1 MEVFYGV
8 WSPVSGVLPTVT
20 DYDFAAY
27 YITETGALNGT
38 TYTKDKWLVYICEAR
53 GKLSQRS
60 YWRISDGLVVFN
72 PDNHTNVPDA
82 GYYTKIRL
90 DNAGNIVA
98 GADIEMDDLPAE
110 LSEKLEAITDD
121 NINKLIATQLAN
133 VFVNNALNPIQFKY
147 DSKTGKISASLKLDE
162 ETIGI
167 NEFGQLQALGLVDSE
182 NSGTST
188 SIDMSTYTEALEEIK
203 QRLSDVEEQIVK
215 ITPIAGSGINL
226 SVQKGGTIFSVD
238 IDENSLSYNSEG
250 QLCVNP
256 DILTDYING
265 EGGDCANHQHTASQI
280 TDLEEFVKNIINN
293 TSIYNTLVQNIQNL
307 VDEETIIVNSNGQ
320 LEAIATNVQKHTHT
334 MNDVTDLNQNIANV
348 WASQQRLHESNS
360 NQDFNNGAVMMS
372 TLTINEVLIA
382 FNQLLKEYK
391 TEIDN
396 IDKKS
401 GSLEPTE
408 PGYIDSATIKCFS
421 DPIDVLDV
429 ETLKQVK
436 AYSSIKVGTEDV
448 INYNGGYL
456 YCYIDDELK
465 ATISTFDSDELTFG
479 EGIRGPFNITY
490 YGDAYPKIKTFQGY
504 YKGFSFYIDIS
515 VDEGTHKVYFLQT
528 DIDGTSKWKSDEI
541 TINTYKNLNNCQA
554 SINIESQP
562 SYNTYVSGIKATTED
577 SKIKYTVSV
586 KNFNKKYAPVGTIT
600 SSIEGFGEYELSPY
614 SYSGGFLLYGPQEV
628 DLGDFYGQ
636 AVISATVKAIQQYE
650 KTVTTKSNFINYDDS
665 TEEDYR
671 FILDGNLEPVDG
683 VIVTAQQ
690 YSKQTSLVG
699 DYEKEAQVK
708 DHIAIVASTNYTDTG
723 LGGDYSVK
731 PAQQT
736 ITLRFECPKMNNFYF
751 DIVDDEG
758 NAYTVN
764 KNGTLQAIDI
774 YASIAPSTALT
785 RWVDCNTPYTGY
797 GHWDSK
803 NIFNGLDLF
812 KSTAERRYVT
822 FGKDPVDI
830 NAGYLYIKLIITKPV
845 NLERLVSSIKESL
858 NERR

>member
-8 WSPVSGVLPTVT
+8 WSPVSGALPTVT

-72 PDNHTNVPDA
+72 PDSHTNVPDA

-121 NINKLIATQLAN
+121 SLNKLIAEQLSN
-133 VFVNNALNPIQFKY
+133 IFVNNTLNPIQFKY
-147 DSKTGKISASLKLDE
+147 DSKTGKISASLKIDE
-162 ETIGI
+162 ETIGVD
-167 NEFGQLQALGLVDSE
+167 EFGQLQALGLVDSD
-182 NSGTST
+182 GDST
-188 SIDMSTYTEALEEIK
+188 SASVDLSAYTEALTEIK
-203 QRLSDVEEQIVK
+203 QRLSDLEEQTVK

-226 SVQKGGTIFSVD
+226 SVQKGGTVFSVD
-238 IDENSLSYNSEG
+238 IDENSLSYNSDG

-256 DILTDYING
+256 DILSDYINS

-280 TDLEEFVKNIINN
+280 TDLEEFVKEIINN
-293 TSIYNTLVQNIQNL
+293 TSIYNTLVQNLQNI

-334 MNDVTDLNQNIANV
+334 MDDITDLNQDIANV

-360 NQDFNNGAVMMS
+360 NQDFNSGAVMMS

-401 GSLEPTE
+401 GTLEPVE
-408 PGYIDSATIKCFS
+408 PGYIDSATMKCFG

-429 ETLKQVK
+429 ETFEQVE
-436 AYSSIKVGTEDV
+436 AYTSIKVGTEDV
-448 INYNGGYL
+448 IYYNGGYL
-456 YCYIDDELK
+456 QCYVDDELK
-465 ATISTFDSDELTFG
+465 ATLSVFDSDEHTFS
-479 EGIRGPFNITY
+479 EGVRDVFNITY
-490 YGDAYPKIKTFQGY
+490 FGDAYPKIKTFQGY
-504 YKGFSFYIDIS
+504 YKGFSFYVDVS
-515 VDEGTHKVYFLQT
+515 VEEGTHKVYFLQT
-528 DIDGTSKWKSDEI
+528 DTNGDVQYKSDI
-541 TINTYKNLNNCQA
+541 LTVNVFKSQSDCLA

-562 SYNTYVSGIKATTED
+562 SYNAYVSGIKATTED
-577 SKIKYTVSV
+577 CKIKYAVSA
-586 KNFNKKYAPVGTIT
+586 KNFSKKYAPVGTV
-600 SSIEGFGEYELSPY
+600 SSYIEGFGMYELSPY
-614 SYSGGFLLYGPQEV
+614 EYSGGFLLYGPQEV

-636 AVISATVKAIQQYE
+636 ATISATVKAIQQYE
-650 KTVTTKSNFINYDDS
+650 KTVTVKSNFINYDDS
-665 TEEDYR
+665 TEEDSR
-671 FILDGNLEPVDG
+671 FILDGDLEPVDG
-683 VIVTAQQ
+683 VIVTAQK
-690 YSKQTSLVG
+690 YSRQTSLTG
-699 DYEKEAQVK
+699 DYENEAQVK
-708 DHIAIVASTNYTDTG
+708 DHIAIVATTDYTDTG
-723 LGGDYSVK
+723 LGSDYSVK

-751 DIVDDEG
+751 DVVDDEG
-758 NAYTVN
+758 STYTVN
-764 KNGTLQAIDI
+764 KDGTLQAIDI
-774 YASIAPSTALT
+774 YASIAPSTSLT
-785 RWVDCNTPYTGY
+785 RWVDCNTPYAGY
-797 GHWDSK
+797 GRWDSK
-803 NIFNGLDLF
+803 STFDGLDLF

-822 FGKDPVDI
+822 FGKDPVDVS
-830 NAGYLYIKLIITKPV
+830 AGYLYIKLIITKPI
-845 NLERLVSSIKESL
+845 NLERLVSSIEESL